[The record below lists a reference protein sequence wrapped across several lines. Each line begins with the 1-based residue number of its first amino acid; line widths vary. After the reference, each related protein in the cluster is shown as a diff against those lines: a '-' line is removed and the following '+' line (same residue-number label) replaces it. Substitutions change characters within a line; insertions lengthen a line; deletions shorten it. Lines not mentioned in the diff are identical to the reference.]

1 MKNIKI
7 KFLKE
12 DFKKYGGLILGKTYI
27 QSIILKKINIGTLIT
42 LKLYLLK

>member
-12 DFKKYGGLILGKTYI
+12 DYKKFGGLILGNKFI
-27 QSIILKKINIGTLIT
+27 QNIIMKKINIGIHTKEKQI
-42 LKLYLLK
+42 LLK